1 MNHSPKTLEKIR
13 QRALEL
19 FNENGYDA
27 TETQLGFKETSGVIT
42 PQRCLRFGV
51 VSKKSL
57 NEIDPQKI
65 IPKFFDIDGE
75 QILTDVYEIKG
86 INEAMPVY
94 CNDSG
99 RNNVVPMA
107 PAPAPVSA
115 NRAYTRP
122 LRGGVSAHASP
133 KSGFVYAGTLGG
145 VVVDTLDG
153 TIVGITNNHVGGVAG
168 GTDPLAGTPM
178 TISSNTTYGA
188 KASAYRNAATYSP
201 SSWDSGIIDFAPDRL
216 GTLKRAMPFKT
227 TGNNVLDVALI
238 NLSNSLVDTSSW
250 LPLSAPFNTAPAFAT
265 TAEINSLGLNDP
277 VFRSGRTL
285 GPVGNGAC
293 DMRIQSSSSSGS
305 INYTYATIAFVDMLQ
320 FNSPTSNV
328 YCASGGDSGSLL
340 YACVNSTNPA
350 TSAWRV
356 IGLLHAGNATSNYG
370 LGIRI
375 DNVANM
381 IGVSAYTGDVRSANP
396 PLSSSI
402 VLPYSTYSNEVSA
415 VIGGKTYWSFGRI

>member
-1 MNHSPKTLEKIR
+1 MNHSPETLEKIR
-13 QRALEL
+13 QKALEL
-19 FNENGYDA
+19 FDANGYDA
-27 TETQLGFKETSGVIT
+27 TETQLGFKETNGVVT
-42 PQRCLRFGV
+42 PQRCIRFGV
-51 VSKKSL
+51 VSKKPS

-75 QILTDVYEIKG
+75 QIYTDVYEIKG
-86 INEAMPVY
+86 VNEAMPVY

-99 RNNVVPMA
+99 RNGVVPMA

-145 VVVDTLDG
+145 VVVDALDG

-168 GTDPLAGTPM
+168 GADPLAGIPM
-178 TISSNTTYGA
+178 TISSNSTYGA
-188 KASAYRNAATYSP
+188 KASAYRSAATYSP
-201 SSWDSGIIDFAPDRL
+201 SSWDRGIIDYAPDRL

-227 TGNNVLDVALI
+227 VGNNVLDVALI
-238 NLSNSLVDTSSW
+238 NLSNTLVDTSSW

-293 DMRIQSSSSSGS
+293 DIRIQSSSSSGS

-328 YCASGGDSGSLL
+328 FCSSGGDSGSLL

-381 IGVSAYTGDVRSANP
+381 IGVSAYTGDARSANA